1 MTRVAGTRDSMTS
14 IFTTLVPSAAGC
26 AVCFRSRVRKRTRAD
41 REQCQKLPKTFR
53 ACQISCSADRN
64 CRWTKRCGR
73 GSSASAERDLS
84 FREFGNVS
92 PVHGQAARDRLNS
105 VVRGALRAPGT
116 IRTYPQQMAKADVE
130 GRQLG
135 QLVADRA
142 WVKANAY
149 FNGNPTASPA
159 SSSSKT
165 F

>member
-1 MTRVAGTRDSMTS
+1 
-14 IFTTLVPSAAGC
+14 
-26 AVCFRSRVRKRTRAD
+26 
-41 REQCQKLPKTFR
+41 
-53 ACQISCSADRN
+53 
-64 CRWTKRCGR
+64 
-73 GSSASAERDLS
+73 
-84 FREFGNVS
+84 
-92 PVHGQAARDRLNS
+92 
-105 VVRGALRAPGT
+105 
-116 IRTYPQQMAKADVE
+116 MATADVE